1 MPHEWN
7 NMIVVTKE
15 ELIPDFFPSWEA
27 LKLKLWR
34 DAKKTYGIRRAR
46 EGKGQG
52 NEVLIAFDTLPKGW
66 RKQLGDPRQKD
77 CSLERYFWEDQDAV
91 TYFRDIC
98 PGKYGT
104 IDVER
109 QKEYVLDASVLKA
122 AIRWRSDH
130 YEECIKLNQSVKNTY
145 KTLSA
150 AVNNFNIW
158 RGIKNLPQFK
168 LPTNPISLKRKIER
182 FEAEGYA
189 SLLKGYDNNN
199 RGKKAE
205 QTRVLLDSMFN
216 ERSIKP
222 TPAEVSRQLAA
233 FLSGYVEVISN
244 ETGEVFDPKSFTKIS
259 QRAITMYLNS
269 WGSSVA
275 TSRIRMGDRQI
286 RLSKFVPFER
296 LEHPKYAGAII
307 SVDDRQPPFEYKE
320 GTRMWFYLGV
330 DLGSEA
336 ITTWVY
342 GTDKKAIIL
351 DFYRQMVRNYAE
363 WGLPLPAEI
372 ECESNLNASY
382 REGFLKAGNMF
393 NRVRIEANSA
403 RSKRCEGYWKPL
415 RYQMEKKHA
424 GWIARPFAKSEANQM
439 GTKAKEIIPYARL
452 VEQSL
457 RDIEDW
463 NNMPCSI
470 YKDKTRWEILFEKQH
485 PDNNRPIPY
494 RSILLTLG
502 YKTKSSVSMA
512 GQVRFRS
519 SIFLLADGGELATGD
534 KLIGYMQVL
543 AGKNIDIYWLDGND
557 GECLAAIACLRDTT
571 RVICEVV
578 EQPRTARAKI
588 EETEEQARNR
598 ELFARYRNTLE
609 GYSKRRYHDI
619 EKVTVIDHREATLN
633 RKFRIPDIKRY
644 EATEVPEEVEIL
656 EVDNRELETEIEQDL
671 NGVQKTFAPGL
682 KDRF

>member
-27 LKLKLWR
+27 LKKKLAR
-34 DAKKTYGIRRAR
+34 DRRKTYGIRRAR
-46 EGKGQG
+46 EGKGMG
-52 NEVLIAFDTLPKGW
+52 NEVLIAFDTLPKDW
-66 RKQLGDPRQKD
+66 RNQLGDPRKVD
-77 CSLERYFWEDQDAV
+77 CTLERYFWEDQEAV
-91 TYFRDIC
+91 TYFRDVC

-130 YEECIKLNQSVKNTY
+130 YEECIKLNQSMKNTY
-145 KTLSA
+145 KTLSE

-158 RGIKNLPQFK
+158 RGIKNQPQFR

-205 QTRVLLDSMFN
+205 QTRILLESMYAHQTF
-216 ERSIKP
+216 KP
-222 TPAEVSRQLAA
+222 SPAEVSRQLSA
-233 FLSGYVEVISN
+233 FLSGYLEVISN

-259 QRAITMYLNS
+259 QRAITMFLNS
-269 WGSSVA
+269 WGSSSA
-275 TSRIRMGDRQI
+275 TSRKRMGDRQI
-286 RLSKFVPFER
+286 RLAKFVPFEQ
-296 LEHPKYAGAII
+296 LDHPKYAGEII
-307 SVDDRQPPFEYKE
+307 SVDDRQPPFEYKK
-320 GTRMWFYLGV
+320 GARMWFYLGV

-342 GTDKKAIIL
+342 GTSKEGIIL

-382 REGFLKAGNMF
+382 REGFLQEGNMF

-415 RYQMEKKHA
+415 RYQVEKKHA
-424 GWIARPFAKSEANQM
+424 GWIARPFAKSEANQV
-439 GTKAKEIIPYARL
+439 GTKAKEIIPYDKL
-452 VEQSL
+452 VEQGL
-457 RDIEDW
+457 RDIEEW

-470 YKDKTRWEILFEKQH
+470 YKEKTRWEVLFEKQH
-485 PDNNRPIPY
+485 PGNNRPIPY

-512 GQVRFRS
+512 GQIRFRS
-519 SIFLLADGGELATGD
+519 SIFLLADGGELVIGD

-543 AGKNIDIYWLDGND
+543 AGKDIDIYWLDGND

-578 EQPRTARAKI
+578 EQPVTARSKI
-588 EETEEQARNR
+588 GETEEQAKNR

-609 GYSKRRYHDI
+609 GYSKRRYHEI

-633 RKFRIPDIKRY
+633 RKFRISGVKRY
-644 EATEVPEEVEIL
+644 EAVEEAEEVE
-656 EVDNRELETEIEQDL
+656 VLETADVETSFEPDS
-671 NGVQKTFAPGL
+671 NPVQKTFAKPL
-682 KDRF
+682 KDRI

>member
-7 NMIVVTKE
+7 DMIVVTKE
-15 ELIPDFFPSWEA
+15 ELIPDFFPSEKA
-27 LKLKLWR
+27 LLQKLWR
-34 DAKKTYGIRRAR
+34 ETKKTYGIRRAR
-46 EGKGQG
+46 EGKGLG
-52 NEVLIAFDTLPKGW
+52 NELLIAFDTLPKDW
-66 RKQLGDPRQKD
+66 RKKLGDPRQKD
-77 CSLERYFWEDQDAV
+77 CSLERYFWEDPEAV

-109 QKEYVLDASVLKA
+109 QKEYVLDASALMA
-122 AIRWRSDH
+122 AIRWRSAH
-130 YEECIKLNQSVKNTY
+130 YEECIKHNQSVKNTY
-145 KTLSA
+145 KVLSV
-150 AVNNFNIW
+150 AVNNFNII
-158 RGIKNLPQFK
+158 RGTRKLPQFK

-205 QTRVLLDSMFN
+205 QTRVLLESMYAHQTF
-216 ERSIKP
+216 KP

-259 QRAITMYLNS
+259 QRAITMFLNS
-269 WGSSVA
+269 WDSSLA
-275 TSRIRMGDRQI
+275 TSRKRMGDRQI
-286 RLSKFVPFER
+286 RLAKFVPSEK
-296 LEHPKYAGAII
+296 LEHPKYAGEII
-307 SVDDRQPPFEYKE
+307 SVDDRQPPFEYKK

-342 GTDKKAIIL
+342 GTSKEGIIL

-382 REGFLKAGNMF
+382 REGFLQEGNMF

-415 RYQMEKKHA
+415 RYQVEKKHA
-424 GWIARPFAKSEANQM
+424 GWIARPFARSEANQV
-439 GTKAKEIIPYARL
+439 GTKAKEIIPYDRL
-452 VEQSL
+452 VEQGL

-463 NNMPCSI
+463 NNMECSI
-470 YKDKTRWEILFEKQH
+470 YEGKTRWEILFEKQH
-485 PDNNRPIPY
+485 PGNNRPIPY

-512 GQVRFRS
+512 GQVRFRG
-519 SIFLLADGGELATGD
+519 SIFLLADSGELATGD

-557 GECLAAIACLRDTT
+557 GECLAAIVCLRDTT

-578 EQPRTARAKI
+578 EQPVTARSKI
-588 EETEEQARNR
+588 GETKEQARNR
-598 ELFARYRNTLE
+598 ELFARYRATLE
-609 GYSKRRYHDI
+609 GYSQRRYHGI
-619 EKVTVIDHREATLN
+619 EKVTVLDHREMTLN
-633 RKFRIPDIKRY
+633 KKFRIPGVKRY
-644 EATEVPEEVEIL
+644 EAVEEVE
-656 EVDNRELETEIEQDL
+656 EVEVLDTVGVETSFESDS
-671 NGVQKTFAPGL
+671 NDVQKSFAPSL
-682 KDRF
+682 NDRF

>member
-27 LKLKLWR
+27 LKKKLAR
-34 DAKKTYGIRRAR
+34 DNKKTYGIRRAR
-46 EGKGQG
+46 EGKGAG
-52 NEVLIAFDTLPKGW
+52 NEVLIAYDTLPRDW
-66 RKQLGDPRQKD
+66 RKRLGDPRKVD
-77 CSLERYFWEDQDAV
+77 CSLERYYWEDQEAV
-91 TYFRDIC
+91 SYFRDVC

-145 KTLSA
+145 KTLSTV
-150 AVNNFNIW
+150 VNNFNAW
-158 RGIKNLPQFK
+158 RGIKKLPQFK

-205 QTRVLLDSMFN
+205 QTRVLLESMYAHQTF
-216 ERSIKP
+216 KP
-222 TPAEVSRQLAA
+222 SPAEVSRQLAA

-259 QRAITMYLNS
+259 QRAITMFLNS
-269 WGSSVA
+269 WGSSTA
-275 TSRIRMGDRQI
+275 TSRKRTGNRQI
-286 RLSKFVPFER
+286 RLGRFVPFEQ
-296 LEHPKYAGAII
+296 LEHPRYAGAII
-307 SVDDRQPPFEYKE
+307 SVDDRQPPFEYKK
-320 GTRMWFYLGV
+320 GVRMWFYLGI

-342 GTDKKAIIL
+342 GTSKEGIIL

-393 NRVRIEANSA
+393 DRVRIEANSA

-415 RYQMEKKHA
+415 RYQVEKKHA
-424 GWIARPFAKSEANQM
+424 EWIARPFARSESNQA
-439 GTKAKEIIPYARL
+439 GTKEKGIVPYDKL
-452 VEQSL
+452 VEQGL
-457 RDIEDW
+457 RDIEEW

-470 YKDKTRWEILFEKQH
+470 YKEKTRWEILFEKQR
-485 PDNNRPIPY
+485 PENNRPIPY

-543 AGKNIDIYWLDGND
+543 AGKDIDIYWLDGND

-571 RVICEVV
+571 RVVCEVV

-588 EETEEQARNR
+588 EETEEQAKNR

-609 GYSKRRYHDI
+609 GYSQRRYHGI
-619 EKVTVIDHREATLN
+619 EKVTVLDHCEATLN
-633 RKFRIPDIKRY
+633 RKFRMPGIKRY
-644 EATEVPEEVEIL
+644 EATQEPEEVEIL
-656 EVDNRELETEIEQDL
+656 EEAVVETPFEPDSNQAR
-671 NGVQKTFAPGL
+671 KSFAPSL